1 MFIYEKQAVYW
12 KLAYTETEE
21 DCQEPS
27 LNITDFILGRF
38 DAERLGEAPPESD
51 WRDWFPPPPPMTDW
65 ELDDLADWV
74 ELVASRHDLVSDP
87 DKYPI

>member
-38 DAERLGEAPPESD
+38 DGEGLGEVPPESD
-51 WRDWFPPPPPMTDW
+51 WSDWFPPPPLMTDW

-74 ELVASRHDLVSDP
+74 ELVASRHDLVSDR